1 MSLPAPPERLVV
13 EIALSLRGV
22 VALGLLEVGGLSHA
36 PLDAA
41 WDAERDRVLARCTAQ
56 WSDRQPGDIPA
67 VAEVRGM
74 FHRLGVDPTKTRP
87 SSEALLRRVLQGKG
101 LPVIDPVVDVCN
113 LCSLE
118 HQMPFGLY
126 DRDHVHGVVRVRTGL
141 DGEGY
146 EGIRKGRVNVTDR
159 LMLSDDQGPFGAPT
173 NDSLRTS
180 VTGATRAV
188 LVVAFCPVARAHD
201 ELGAALE
208 SLSERLAR
216 HCGGEVVAVRSIV

>member
-1 MSLPAPPERLVV
+1 MTLPAPPERLAV
-13 EIALSLRGV
+13 ELDPPLRGV
-22 VALGLLEVGGLSHA
+22 VALGLLEATSLTHA
-36 PLDAA
+36 ALGAA
-41 WDAERDRVLARCTAQ
+41 FAAERDRVLAQCTAR
-56 WSDRQPGDIPA
+56 WSDRQPGDIPG
-67 VAEVRGM
+67 VAEVRGL

-101 LPVIDPVVDVCN
+101 LPSIDPIVDVCN

-126 DRDHVHGVVRVRTGL
+126 DREQVRGVVRVRAGL
-141 DGEGY
+141 PGEGY
-146 EGIRKGRVNVTDR
+146 DGIRKGRVNVENR
-159 LMLSDDQGPFGAPT
+159 LMLADDAGAFGAPT

-180 VTGATRAV
+180 VSERTESV
-188 LVVAFCPVARAHD
+188 LVVAFCPVARARE

-216 HCGGEVVAVRSIV
+216 FCGGEVVAVRSIS

>member
-1 MSLPAPPERLVV
+1 MTLPAPPERLAV
-13 EIALSLRGV
+13 ELEPSLRGV
-22 VALGLLEVGGLSHA
+22 VALGLLEAHA
-36 PLDAA
+36 LRHDPLDAA
-41 WDAERDRVLARCTAQ
+41 FATERDRVLARCTAQ
-56 WSDRQPGDIPA
+56 WSDRPPGDIPG

-101 LPVIDPVVDVCN
+101 LPAIDPVVDVCN

-126 DRDHVHGVVRVRTGL
+126 DRDRVRGAVRVRTGL
-141 DGEGY
+141 PGEGY
-146 EGIRKGRVNVTDR
+146 EGIRKGRVNVEER
-159 LMLSDDQGPFGAPT
+159 LMLADDEGAFGAPT

-180 VTGATRAV
+180 VTAATTAV
-188 LVVAFCPVARAHD
+188 LVVAFCPVGRAHD

-208 SLSERLAR
+208 ALSGRLAR
-216 HCGGEVVAVRSIV
+216 FCGGEVVAVRSIV